1 MVFMTPPSARPYR
14 GVEATERLAARR
26 TQLLAAGLDLLG
38 APDEPELTV
47 RSVCQRAGLSARYFY
62 ESFSDKDELV
72 ASVYEWVIAKLAAGI
87 QAAAATG
94 SPLEQA
100 RAGMGVV
107 VRTVADDA
115 RIGRL
120 VFSTKLANSVVMRK
134 RAESSALFALISGR
148 HVIDTLQAPENE
160 HVKAAAHFAVGGV
173 GQTLTAWLDGEVK
186 MTPDELADHL
196 ASLLVALTE
205 PSLYRRARASAVP
218 ATAASRDAANGA
230 ATSGA

>member
-72 ASVYEWVIAKLAAGI
+72 ASVYDWVIAKLAAGI

-94 SPLEQA
+94 SALEQA

-120 VFSTKLANSVVMRK
+120 VFSTKLANAVVMRK

-148 HVIDTLQAPENE
+148 HVIDVLKAPENE

-186 MTPDELADHL
+186 MEPDELADHL
-196 ASLLVALTE
+196 ASMLVELTE
-205 PSLYRRARASAVP
+205 PSLYRRAKASAVP
-218 ATAASRDAANGA
+218 ATAASRDAATGA

>member
-1 MVFMTPPSARPYR
+1 MDPMTPPSARPYR
-14 GVEATERLAARR
+14 GVEATDRLAARR
-26 TQLLAAGLDLLG
+26 AQLLTAGLDLLG

-72 ASVYEWVIAKLAAGI
+72 ASVYDWVIAKLAANI

-94 SPLEQA
+94 PTHEQA

-115 RIGRL
+115 RVGRL
-120 VFSTKLANSVVMRK
+120 VFSTKLANAVVMRK

-148 HVIDTLQAPENE
+148 HVIDVLRAPQNE
-160 HVKAAAHFAVGGV
+160 YVTAAAHFAVGGV
-173 GQTLTAWLDGEVK
+173 GQTLSAWLEGDVK
-186 MTPDELADHL
+186 MSPDDLADHL
-196 ASLLVALTE
+196 ASLLVELTE
-205 PSLYRRARASAVP
+205 PSLYRPARASAALATP
-218 ATAASRDAANGA
+218 ASADAATGA
-230 ATSGA
+230 TTSDA

>member
-14 GVEATERLAARR
+14 GVEATERLATRR
-26 TQLLAAGLDLLG
+26 TQLLAAGLDLIG

-72 ASVYEWVIAKLAAGI
+72 ASVYDWVIAKLAAGI

-94 SPLEQA
+94 SALEQA

-120 VFSTKLANSVVMRK
+120 VFSTKLANAVVMRK

-148 HVIDTLQAPENE
+148 HVIDMLQAPENE

-196 ASLLVALTE
+196 ASMLVELTE
-205 PSLYRRARASAVP
+205 PSLYRQTRASAVP
-218 ATAASRDAANGA
+218 ATPASRDAATGA